1 MKFRTK
7 LIWMLVILFAINI
20 ALMVCV
26 AFNVGK
32 ENSLNRMNIEFREE
46 ARTMATVWL
55 YRSGGAFLMGSGVPT
70 TATGENLE
78 QNIIS
83 YFDRW
88 ASLNSTKNIMTV
100 IMKDDKGWK
109 RICSSATSKDGTSLK
124 GTYIEDP
131 RILERLA
138 TPDEVEYTG
147 DEHVGGKDYI
157 ISYSFFYKAEDTG
170 EIAFALGIGEDL
182 ADAFK
187 EINQIL
193 LKHLMLAILV
203 NLVAFIAIFLLIMT
217 FVRNDITKRVLDTTN
232 ALKGT
237 SEQVAIKAEQF
248 SRAGNYISM
257 DSKRQIETIKEVT
270 DKVEAFGAEY
280 EKNYGAIDKATKLAD
295 NLTKVV
301 EKGDVDASEMIS
313 RLKSI
318 KDYVDESDDVTRRL
332 RELRDNALSEELK
345 YNIDKI
351 IDIVDTLEV
360 KLNDG
365 YAVSSTVANTLKSLL
380 LEVNSMKVGVYDV
393 KGSAD
398 TEIAM
403 IKQIETALIRLQDS
417 TNEQKEKGEEN
428 IETGSSLKSELE
440 NVANV
445 IDDLK
450 KI

>member
-1 MKFRTK
+1 
-7 LIWMLVILFAINI
+7 
-20 ALMVCV
+20 
-26 AFNVGK
+26 
-32 ENSLNRMNIEFREE
+32 
-46 ARTMATVWL
+46 
-55 YRSGGAFLMGSGVPT
+55 
-70 TATGENLE
+70 
-78 QNIIS
+78 
-83 YFDRW
+83 
-88 ASLNSTKNIMTV
+88 
-100 IMKDDKGWK
+100 
-109 RICSSATSKDGTSLK
+109 
-124 GTYIEDP
+124 
-131 RILERLA
+131 
-138 TPDEVEYTG
+138 
-147 DEHVGGKDYI
+147 
-157 ISYSFFYKAEDTG
+157 
-170 EIAFALGIGEDL
+170 
-182 ADAFK
+182 
-187 EINQIL
+187 
-193 LKHLMLAILV
+193 MLAILV